1 MTDDEIETNIIRNDQ
16 RKIMTTLL
24 ATLFVLGVLVFFHEL
39 GHFLVAKRSGIK
51 VERFSLGFP
60 PKLIGKKIGDTEYCI
75 SWIPLGGYVKMA
87 GEEPDENEIKGE
99 PWEFMSKPVGIR
111 ALVVFA
117 GPAMNFILAILIF
130 WGIVFFA
137 GKEEIHEDTNQ
148 IGLVAPG
155 GPADKAGIKPGDQI
169 ISVNGVEVKTF
180 KDMAQIIYEQVE
192 KPVEIKWR
200 RDGKEYTA
208 TITTF
213 KDRILDEKGETKEV
227 GKIGIGPSYTVIKV
241 GFFRSFLEG
250 IDTAVFILVESIKFI
265 FGLIAG
271 TQSVRLLGGPVF
283 IAQVAGET
291 AKTGFVNLLSFMALL
306 SVNLSFVNVLP
317 IPVLDGG
324 HLLFLG
330 IEKIKGRPLTIK
342 QRAAMQQVGLAFLIF
357 LIIFVTYNDF
367 LRLIK

>member
-1 MTDDEIETNIIRNDQ
+1 MI
-16 RKIMTTLL
+16 TLL
-24 ATLFVLGVLVFFHEL
+24 ATLFVLGILIFFHEL
-39 GHFLVAKRSGIK
+39 GHFLVAKKSGIR

-87 GEEPDENEIKGE
+87 GEEPDEKELKGE
-99 PWEFMSKPVGIR
+99 PWEFMSKPIHTR
-111 ALVVFA
+111 AMVVFA

-130 WGIVFFA
+130 WGIIFFA
-137 GKEEIHEDTNQ
+137 GKQEVHEDTNQ
-148 IGLVAPG
+148 ISLVEPG

-169 ISVNGVEVKTF
+169 ISINGIEVSTF
-180 KDMAQIIYEQVE
+180 AEMRQIIQGYVE
-192 KPVEIKWR
+192 KPIEVKWK
-200 RDGKEYTA
+200 RDGEEHTA
-208 TITTF
+208 TLTTF
-213 KDRILDEKGETKEV
+213 KDRVLDEKGEFKYI
-227 GKIGIGPSYTVIKV
+227 GKIGIGPSYTTIKV

-250 IDTAVFILVESIKFI
+250 IGFAIFILVESIKFI
-265 FGLIAG
+265 IGLITG
-271 TQSVRLLGGPVF
+271 TASIKLLGGPVL

-291 AKTGFVNLLSFMALL
+291 AKTGIANLLSFMALL
-306 SVNLSFVNVLP
+306 SVNLSFINVLP

-342 QRAAMQQVGLAFLIF
+342 QRAAMQQVGFAFLIL